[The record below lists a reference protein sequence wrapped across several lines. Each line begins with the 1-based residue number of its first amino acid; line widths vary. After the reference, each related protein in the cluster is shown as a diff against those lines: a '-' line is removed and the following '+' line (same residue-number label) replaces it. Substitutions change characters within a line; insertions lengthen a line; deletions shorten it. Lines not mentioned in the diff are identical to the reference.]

1 MWRKIQWL
9 VSPLENLVLEKQPID
24 MINLL
29 GKFIITDLHTFTLVL
44 IDKEFYFKCRKV
56 LCHCQENICMKI

>member
-44 IDKEFYFKCRKV
+44 ID
-56 LCHCQENICMKI
+56 